1 MPREK
6 VFPIY
11 PDEART
17 LKAMVYDFSEISL
30 RQALWGMINI
40 LTLKTSITQAQFKE
54 ILEDANKYTQNKK
67 QL

>member
-1 MPREK
+1 MPKEK

-17 LKAMVYDFSEISL
+17 LKAKVYDFSETAAK
-30 RQALWGMINI
+30 QAPWGMIQI

-54 ILEDANKYTQNKK
+54 VIDDASRYTQIKK
-67 QL
+67 QP